1 MELAVRRLH
10 HGGSIDRAFFSMD
23 CCLLLWR
30 VPAIWDGELLVAL
43 LKTSKDW
50 ADLWNSVDLVRFF
63 DTESIYG
70 HSHVSLGLRFGV
82 GLIHLGS

>member
-1 MELAVRRLH
+1 M
-10 HGGSIDRAFFSMD
+10 
-23 CCLLLWR
+23 
-30 VPAIWDGELLVAL
+30 AL

-70 HSHVSLGLRFGV
+70 HSHVSLGLRFGE